1 MGPFAPR
8 CPVQES
14 PERISSPARW
24 NSAFFSRTG
33 FRGDRGPLTLLLIDL
48 LADKVH
54 AVSALGAE
62 EIMSRAVGAQKSL
75 IVTGI
80 PFPTC
85 QESRISSGRVFR
97 RGESRLKLQ
106 ATTGSRRCSE

>member
-24 NSAFFSRTG
+24 NSAFSSRTG

-62 EIMSRAVGAQKSL
+62 AIVPGAERPQKML
-75 IVTGI
+75 IVALEDRKRPLVLDLEAGTRAAAHLVG
-80 PFPTC
+80 T
-85 QESRISSGRVFR
+85 QE
-97 RGESRLKLQ
+97 LAL
-106 ATTGSRRCSE
+106 